1 MGLLRLVELLHL
13 LLVSTVV
20 VQDGV
25 GVLVLRQGLSLRLT
39 SKLVMVQNIDI
50 VLLVTHFPLLQ
61 VLPAQLLLQ
70 RFIVLTHLSLPLSGH
85 FLESSTVILSALGC
99 AHGCL
104 RLRVNLLLIGL
115 IRLSR
120 VLGLELLSRGVA
132 LDAVLHDLESL
143 NWLLL
148 LLDEL
153 MLTTCDAFC
162 FLV

>member
-1 MGLLRLVELLHL
+1 
-13 LLVSTVV
+13 
-20 VQDGV
+20 
-25 GVLVLRQGLSLRLT
+25 
-39 SKLVMVQNIDI
+39 
-50 VLLVTHFPLLQ
+50 
-61 VLPAQLLLQ
+61 
-70 RFIVLTHLSLPLSGH
+70 
-85 FLESSTVILSALGC
+85 
-99 AHGCL
+99 
-104 RLRVNLLLIGL
+104 LLIGL

-162 FLV
+162 FLVGFASFLTGLSLMSLLSKVTLAVFSDLRQVLFR